1 MATQMFDPFEVERT
15 NPVKAAMPWVLGGL
29 LLAALVWFIYT
40 QMTAS
45 GVGITVAAPS
55 QQQVDLLPPPPP
67 PPPPPPEPQEKPP
80 EPTEQPQPTPA
91 EAPVSPQPQ
100 QAAAVSINAP
110 AQAGADAYNIAS
122 GTGGGIGKPGGSGT
136 CLGNNC
142 GPAGGGGMSAGLYGR
157 YLKSALQER
166 VQDDPRMS
174 RLVFSA
180 DYSLTVTADGRV
192 TGVRFQGARG
202 GSDADMEKL
211 TALLSQMRG
220 LDPPPPSMVFPQ
232 NITVR
237 GRKSSF

>member
-1 MATQMFDPFEVERT
+1 MAAQAFDAFEEERT
-15 NPVKAAMPWVLGGL
+15 NPVKAALPWLIGGV

-40 QMTAS
+40 QLTAG
-45 GVGITVAAPS
+45 GVGLSVPAPS
-55 QQQVDLLPPPPP
+55 QQQVDLLPPPP

-91 EAPVSPQPQ
+91 EAPPSPQPQ

-110 AQAGADAYNIAS
+110 AQAGADSYGIAS

-142 GPAGGGGMSAGLYGR
+142 GPSGGGGMTAGFYGR
-157 YLKSALQER
+157 YLKATLQER

-180 DYSLTVTADGRV
+180 DYSLTVTADGRI
-192 TGVRFQGARG
+192 TGVRFRGAKG

-211 TALLSQMRG
+211 TALLAQMRG
-220 LDPPPPSMVFPQ
+220 LDPPPAAMVFPQ

-237 GRKSSF
+237 GRKGSF

>member
-1 MATQMFDPFEVERT
+1 MAVQTFDAFEEERT
-15 NPVKAAMPWVLGGL
+15 NPVKAALPWVIGGVV
-29 LLAALVWFIYT
+29 LAALVWFIYT
-40 QMTAS
+40 QMSAS

-91 EAPVSPQPQ
+91 EAPPTPQPQ

-110 AQAGADAYNIAS
+110 AQAGADAYGIAS
-122 GTGGGIGKPGGSGT
+122 GSGGGIGKPGGAGT

-142 GPAGGGGMSAGLYGR
+142 GTGGGGGMTAGLYGR

-174 RLVFSA
+174 RLVFTA
-180 DYSLTVTADGRV
+180 DFSVTVTPDGRL
-192 TGVRFQGARG
+192 TGVRFRSGQG
-202 GSDADMEKL
+202 GSEADMEKL
-211 TALLSQMRG
+211 TALLSGVRG
-220 LDPPPPSMVFPQ
+220 LDPPPSTMVFPQ
-232 NITVR
+232 NIKVR
-237 GRKSSF
+237 GRKGSF